1 MNKKLLFSILTIVL
15 IIIAAVLILL
25 KDDLKDF
32 FQSNETH
39 PNNTETPTDDS
50 SNTDPYAPYKK
61 TYNFKLENL
70 NRYISYHEQ
79 NPNLSYEDV
88 TTFVNIGLDKEF
100 YSEIKEADTSK
111 GVLVLTNKYLKLKE
125 NYEPDDL
132 EEISQ
137 EYFINGNTKV
147 RKMRKEA
154 KEQFEKLSKDSIAN
168 GTPVY
173 GQSAYRPYSAQA
185 SLYEQAVEDMGVA
198 KADNDTARP
207 GHSEHQTGLTIDVSS
222 TKAGNMLSFGE
233 TESFKWM
240 QENAHKYGFI
250 LRYPENYEN
259 IHGFMYESWHY
270 RYVGVEVATDMYNNY
285 KGMTYDEY
293 YYKFI
298 DTKENLKK
306 T

>member
-39 PNNTETPTDDS
+39 PNNNETPTDDS

-125 NYEPDDL
+125 QIP
-132 EEISQ
+132 Q
-137 EYFINGNTKV
+137 GTH
-147 RKMRKEA
+147 M
-154 KEQFEKLSKDSIAN
+154 QFPK
-168 GTPVY
+168 
-173 GQSAYRPYSAQA
+173 
-185 SLYEQAVEDMGVA
+185 
-198 KADNDTARP
+198 
-207 GHSEHQTGLTIDVSS
+207 
-222 TKAGNMLSFGE
+222 
-233 TESFKWM
+233 
-240 QENAHKYGFI
+240 
-250 LRYPENYEN
+250 
-259 IHGFMYESWHY
+259 
-270 RYVGVEVATDMYNNY
+270 
-285 KGMTYDEY
+285 
-293 YYKFI
+293 
-298 DTKENLKK
+298 
-306 T
+306 